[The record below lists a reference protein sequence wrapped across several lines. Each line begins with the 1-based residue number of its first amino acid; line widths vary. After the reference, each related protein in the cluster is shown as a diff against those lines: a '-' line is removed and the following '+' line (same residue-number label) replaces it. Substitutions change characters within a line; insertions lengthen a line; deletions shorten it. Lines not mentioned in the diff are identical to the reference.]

1 MRVFKRSKRSFL
13 PSGSDALEGRLLP
26 SSIAHP
32 MPTPPTPLVAAS
44 PHLGR
49 EAILTSRTPAHPS
62 DRLAKPRCVTASH
75 AAVSPSVKRW
85 SWLAGSYWYVP
96 SRNLPAVIFDGSKG
110 TLIPVSDQTV
120 FQITG
125 YREGYF
131 WGKSV
136 TELGSSSSVSGKSL
150 VASVTP
156 QGRVLLTFSYD
167 EQRLQLVRDLRIR
180 HHAAEGRPVDHGE
193 PDVPFKFPGFPVR
206 ALGVHGA
213 NASGSAELEFPAR
226 CRHLGPGVPEPGR
239 TGRAQSRSGRESDPR
254 LVFRPRVRREEP
266 ATARGSGRPEGLH
279 RAPAARASAS
289 ASAVRPSWA

>member
-26 SSIAHP
+26 SSIGHP
-32 MPTPPTPLVAAS
+32 MPTPPTPPVAAS

-136 TELGSSSSVSGKSL
+136 TEVDSSSSVSGKSL

-156 QGRVLLTFSYD
+156 QGRVLLTFS
-167 EQRLQLVRDLRIR
+167 LTS
-180 HHAAEGRPVDHGE
+180 
-193 PDVPFKFPGFPVR
+193 
-206 ALGVHGA
+206 
-213 NASGSAELEFPAR
+213 SGSSSSVIYGYGTMQRKDGRWTMANQTFPSSSQGSLFGHWAYMVQT
-226 CRHLGPGVPEPGR
+226 HPGLPSWNSLPGAGISVPAFLNQVDGTGPEPIG
-239 TGRAQSRSGRESDPR
+239 P
-254 LVFRPRVRREEP
+254 
-266 ATARGSGRPEGLH
+266 
-279 RAPAARASAS
+279 
-289 ASAVRPSWA
+289 